1 MIHDRPRL
9 IRYNERGATEPYDP
23 CEVFPP
29 ELTESSRKMARI
41 LARGELP
48 KHIRQF
54 GADGRFTFH
63 AGLTVEEAAVQGMVK
78 AVKRSTLHE
87 FKEGDTVFIRGTD
100 IACQVEQVR
109 GMFIVMKWPPVTA
122 KSFRELPVRKKGKYV
137 YGRVEIYKAHV
148 ELTEWLN

>member
-29 ELTESSRKMARI
+29 ELTESNRKMARQ
-41 LARGELP
+41 LARGGLQ
-48 KHIRQF
+48 KHIRHF

-63 AGLTVEEAAVQGMVK
+63 AGLTVGEAAAPGMVE

-87 FKEGDTVFIRGTD
+87 FKEGDWVKIRGTTV
-100 IACQVEQVR
+100 AVPVVQTN
-109 GMFIVMKWPPVTA
+109 GMFLFLRSYGWGG
-122 KSFRELPVRKKGKYV
+122 FREFYAVNPPHGTYS
-137 YGRVEIYKAHV
+137 YGRIGIYKGHV
-148 ELTEWLN
+148 ELAEVP